1 MKANIPHKGA
11 GHRQRLREKFLISG
25 LAGFHDYEIIE
36 LLLTLGTPV
45 RDCKAPA
52 KAALSRFETLQ
63 GVMEASTDELCRV
76 KGIGPKNA
84 LGIKLI
90 KAVADRYLQK
100 RVTER
105 PLIGN
110 SSQLLDYLNHTIRDK
125 TREVFLVILLDARN
139 RVLGTDI
146 MSEGTVTESPVYV
159 REVVRR
165 AMDRNAAALICCH
178 NHPSG
183 NAAPSKNDFA
193 ITRRLVFACRTM
205 GIAVHEHLIIAEQG
219 HYSFADN
226 GDMARIHQHWDAIDA
241 DAAGK

>member
-1 MKANIPHKGA
+1 MTTKTFHKDT
-11 GHRQRLREKFLISG
+11 GHRQRLRDKFLETG

-36 LLLTLGTPV
+36 LLLTLGTPM

-52 KAALSRFETLQ
+52 KAALAEFKTLQ
-63 GVMEASTDELCRV
+63 GVMAASIEDLCRV
-76 KGIGPKNA
+76 KGIGPKNVF
-84 LGIKLI
+84 GIKLI

-100 RVTER
+100 RVLER

-110 SSQLLDYLNHTIRDK
+110 STQLLDFLNHTIRDK
-125 TREVFLVILLDARN
+125 TREVFLVIFLDAKN
-139 RVLGTDI
+139 RVLDTEV

-159 REVVRR
+159 REILRR

-183 NAAPSKNDFA
+183 DATPSRNDFH
-193 ITRRLVFACRTM
+193 ITRRLVYACRTM

-226 GDMARIHQHWDAIDA
+226 GDMARIQRQWDVMEERTDTA
-241 DAAGK
+241 